1 MTPILLDSPLWFLL
15 FYFVFF
21 TPVGVASLFAALLT
35 GGLCGRFITN
45 LTIRVGLIIGG
56 LTVPAVLLAT
66 YGWLYL
72 YDWGIEW
79 AFVPIMVVATLCVSF
94 LWNLLTMIRGKAS

>member
-1 MTPILLDSPLWFLL
+1 MTLILLDSPLWFLL
-15 FYFVFF
+15 FHFIFF
-21 TPVGVASLFAALLT
+21 SPVGLVSLCAAILT
-35 GGLCGRFITN
+35 GGACGHFMTN
-45 LTIRVGLIIGG
+45 LTVRAGLVIGG

-79 AFVPIMVVATLCVSF
+79 AFVAIMVAATLCVSYLCDLF
-94 LWNLLTMIRGKAS
+94 AKVRRRAS